1 MGQARV
7 TAAISAG
14 WRLFAL
20 MLLVA
25 SVAPAN
31 ADPTPL
37 GCPVGKVDLQSGIY
51 FVNTPC
57 VLKGDVVLGGDAT
70 LVVLQTSLVVDGDI
84 ALSGNARLV
93 VSNATLSLDNH
104 FVFNH
109 RIESRGHAQ
118 IHFIDSALRTNVS
131 SPGHSLASQYIAHDQ
146 AVMFVRNSG
155 VLLPDSW
162 LLGELRD
169 DAAVHAVSALNFPSE
184 IYPHDRATVILEGQ
198 ATNARVW
205 LEFLGGTKTVIDRL
219 PNEKTPF
226 DWSFGRN
233 TPGMTNVGYQVEV
246 LHAIPTVG
254 VASHRGSELTLR
266 NTQAPVAIGYF
277 LYDLDTPQ
285 QLSGLGPLSHDIL
298 LKHQG
303 RRFELDNA
311 NIFEF
316 AWQIYTANPTIAKPE
331 PVIVYRSMVNE
342 IAALERGRIAVNESL
357 LQWAVIAAI
366 GPGSRIEVANST
378 INSQSIIAAQDG
390 FIHVDGSAI
399 YGSLIEATN
408 DAFILLSNVRFEP
421 NVCHAL
427 CLPACAS
434 HENGGFEG
442 DRCNPF
448 NPAGG
453 ASLFTAKDRGVI
465 AALGLRPIEASLTV
479 GTPLDLLGDLFVY
492 VGPEIAH
499 TYTYTLSYKQIG
511 GIVSGTIVADGRG
524 PVRGGSLGVLNTAGL
539 PVGDY
544 TAIVDLRR
552 DGETIATTT
561 RDFRLAK
568 P

>member
-1 MGQARV
+1 MGPARV
-7 TAAISAG
+7 TAAIAAR
-14 WRLFAL
+14 WWLFAL

-25 SVAPAN
+25 TVAPAN

-37 GCPVGKVDLQSGIY
+37 GCPVGKVDLQAGIHY
-51 FVNTPC
+51 VNTPC
-57 VLKGDVVLGGDAT
+57 VLKGDVVLGGDAA

-146 AVMFVRNSG
+146 AAMFVRNSNA
-155 VLLPDSW
+155 LLPDSW
-162 LLGELRD
+162 LLGELLD
-169 DAAVHAVSALNFPSE
+169 DAVVHAQNANFPSE

-198 ATNARVW
+198 TTNPRVW
-205 LEFLGGTKTVIDRL
+205 LEFLGGTTTVIDRL

-233 TPGMTNVGYQVEV
+233 TPGMTNVGYQVEI

-254 VASHRGSELTLR
+254 VASHRGSQLTLR
-266 NTQAPVAIGYF
+266 NTQAQIAIGYF
-277 LYDLDTPQ
+277 LYDLDKPQ
-285 QLSGLGPLSHDIL
+285 QLNGLSPVSHDVL
-298 LKHQG
+298 LQHQG

-316 AWQIYTANPTIAKPE
+316 AWQIYTANPTVAKPE

-342 IAALERGRIAVNESL
+342 IAALERGHLAVNESL
-357 LQWAVIAAI
+357 LQWAVVAAI
-366 GPGSRIEVANST
+366 GPGSQIEVANST
-378 INSQSIIAAQDG
+378 INSQSIIAARDG

-453 ASLFTAKDRGVI
+453 TSEFTAKDRGVI
-465 AALGLRPIEASLTV
+465 AALGLRPIAASLTV
-479 GTPLDLLGDLFVY
+479 GTPLDFIGDLFVY

-499 TYTYTLSYKQIG
+499 TYTYVLSYKQVG
-511 GIVSGTIVADGRG
+511 GSVAGTIVADGRG
-524 PVRGGSLGVLNTAGL
+524 PVRGGSLGMLKTTGL

-544 TAIVDLRR
+544 AAMLDLRR

-561 RDFRLAK
+561 RDFRLTK